1 MRERERARAGEPA
14 QVSPSENEAAM
25 RLPGGALAR
34 MRENGRHRLWQRPDE
49 IVFDRRAALPWLQL
63 PQNLDKHPVS
73 CGGES
78 ASRWSQST
86 PAAACEQH
94 THGCRAAMS
103 VPARHRRHR
112 RRRAS
117 KQQAAAGGG
126 AGRTNAEGEQGAEEG
141 VGAGRARPEVEPHP
155 DHPAPLIRAT
165 LPAKF
170 RLPVSELRPPA
181 VPILESRTPRNA
193 RPRGAG
199 NTGRAA
205 AE

>member
-1 MRERERARAGEPA
+1 MRERERARACERA
-14 QVSPSENEAAM
+14 QVFPSENGAAM

-34 MRENGRHRLWQRPDE
+34 MRANGRHRLWRPDE

-155 DHPAPLIRAT
+155 DHPAPLIRA
-165 LPAKF
+165 AKF
-170 RLPVSELRPPA
+170 ELRPPA
-181 VPILESRTPRNA
+181 VPVLESRTPRNA

>member
-1 MRERERARAGEPA
+1 MRERERARAGERA
-14 QVSPSENEAAM
+14 QVSLSEHRAAM

-34 MRENGRHRLWQRPDE
+34 MRANGRHRLWQRPDE

-103 VPARHRRHR
+103 VPAPPPPPPPPPPPRFQTAGSGRRGRRENQCRGRAER
-112 RRRAS
+112 RRRSTRWTRPPRSRAPPRS
-117 KQQAAAGGG
+117 SRTTDPRHTAREVPAPGLRVAAP
-126 AGRTNAEGEQGAEEG
+126 
-141 VGAGRARPEVEPHP
+141 GRARPRVT
-155 DHPAPLIRAT
+155 DPAQC
-165 LPAKF
+165 
-170 RLPVSELRPPA
+170 
-181 VPILESRTPRNA
+181 
-193 RPRGAG
+193 
-199 NTGRAA
+199 TGRG
-205 AE
+205 EHGQGRS